1 MRILQPKK
9 TKLFVCTYSVTF
21 KVITKNIITR
31 TESDFRKRI
40 TKKLVLFMRSIYF
53 QIQTFY
59 SIMLIYIFHKWRL
72 FYIFTKKIFSKFE
85 IHFLKK
91 SVILDW
97 FGLSNLRRFTW
108 AFDTDFLGLFLGL
121 VIEVSLGI
129 VFDLGKVLG
138 NFGVKIDGT
147 AFCLAGFSTFL
158 EDSSLLFVSLE
169 VVAVVAKLSL
179 SLLKLKKWKFLVLNG
194 ASQKLKSRNFGFRLV
209 MS

>member
-1 MRILQPKK
+1 MILQPKK
-9 TKLFVCTYSVTF
+9 SKLFVCTYSVTF

-31 TESDFRKRI
+31 TESDFRKGI

-108 AFDTDFLGLFLGL
+108 AFDTDFFGLFLGL
-121 VIEVSLGI
+121 VTEVSLGI

-147 AFCLAGFSTFL
+147 AFCLAEFSTFL
-158 EDSSLLFVSLE
+158 EDSSFLFVSLE
-169 VVAVVAKLSL
+169 VVAVLAKLSL
-179 SLLKLKKWKFLVLNG
+179 SLLKLKKRKGLVLMGRHKNWK
-194 ASQKLKSRNFGFRLV
+194 AETLV
-209 MS
+209 FA

>member
-1 MRILQPKK
+1 
-9 TKLFVCTYSVTF
+9 
-21 KVITKNIITR
+21 
-31 TESDFRKRI
+31 
-40 TKKLVLFMRSIYF
+40 MRSIYF

-72 FYIFTKKIFSKFE
+72 FYTFTKKIFSKFE

-121 VIEVSLGI
+121 VTEVSLGI

-179 SLLKLKKWKFLVLNG
+179 SLLKLKWKFLVLNG
-194 ASQKLKSRNFGFRLV
+194 ASQKLKSRNFGFLLV

>member
-31 TESDFRKRI
+31 TESDFRKGI

-108 AFDTDFLGLFLGL
+108 AFDTDFFGLFLGL
-121 VIEVSLGI
+121 VTEVSLGI

>member
-1 MRILQPKK
+1 
-9 TKLFVCTYSVTF
+9 
-21 KVITKNIITR
+21 
-31 TESDFRKRI
+31 
-40 TKKLVLFMRSIYF
+40 MRSIYF

-59 SIMLIYIFHKWRL
+59 SVMLIYIFHKWRL
-72 FYIFTKKIFSKFE
+72 FYIFTKKIFSKFL

-108 AFDTDFLGLFLGL
+108 AFDTDFFGLFLGL
-121 VIEVSLGI
+121 VTEVSLGI

-194 ASQKLKSRNFGFRLV
+194 ASQKLKSWNFGFRLV

>member
-1 MRILQPKK
+1 
-9 TKLFVCTYSVTF
+9 
-21 KVITKNIITR
+21 
-31 TESDFRKRI
+31 
-40 TKKLVLFMRSIYF
+40 MRSIYF

-91 SVILDW
+91 PVILDW

-108 AFDTDFLGLFLGL
+108 AFDTDFFGLFLGL
-121 VIEVSLGI
+121 VTEVSLGI

-169 VVAVVAKLSL
+169 VVSVVAKLSL

-194 ASQKLKSRNFGFRLV
+194 ASQKLKSRNFGFLLV